1 MPQPSQFHSDSI
13 FWIDVE
19 KIAPNP
25 YQPRRDFDESKLQS
39 LSESI
44 RQYGVLQPIVV
55 TRHETLRDDGSL
67 VVDYELVAGER
78 RHRASKLA
86 GISQIPAVIRN
97 PDESDQMKLELAII
111 ENIQREDLNAIDRGK
126 AFDQLA
132 KEFGFKHTQ
141 IATKV
146 GKSREYV
153 SNSIRLLALP
163 EEIQQSVVDQQIS
176 EGHARSLLMLVGREA
191 EQTTLYKEI
200 KLKKLT
206 VRETEQVA
214 RRLALD
220 KVRKNDLSDPR
231 ILQLEGELT
240 ETLGTRVQIQQKQV
254 GGRVVIEYFSQED
267 LKNLLEQIQK
277 RDLSEEIT
285 VEKVVEDSEED
296 MYSIKNF
303 SI

>member
-1 MPQPSQFHSDSI
+1 MQPSQFQSDSI

-25 YQPRRDFDESKLQS
+25 YQPRREFDEGKLRD

-55 TRHETLRDDGSL
+55 TRHETLLDDGSL

-86 GISQIPAVIRN
+86 GLSQIPAVIRN

-111 ENIQREDLNAIDRGK
+111 ENLQREDLNAIDRAN

-132 KEFGFKHTQ
+132 KEFGFKHLQ
-141 IATKV
+141 IASKV

-163 EEIQQSVVDQQIS
+163 EEIQQSVVGREIS
-176 EGHARSLLMLVGREA
+176 EGHARSLLMLIGRD
-191 EQTTLYKEI
+191 EQQQTLYKEI

-206 VRETEQVA
+206 VRETEHEA
-214 RRLALD
+214 RRLAQD
-220 KVRKNDLSDPR
+220 RVRKRDLIDPQL
-231 ILQLEGELT
+231 IQLEGELT
-240 ETLGTRVQIQQKQV
+240 ETLGTRVQIQQKEV
-254 GGRVVIEYFSQED
+254 GGRVVIEYFSSED

-277 RDLSEEIT
+277 KDLSETI
-285 VEKVVEDSEED
+285 KVEDTKENPEED

>member
-1 MPQPSQFHSDSI
+1 MQPSQFFSDSI
-13 FWIDVE
+13 FWIEVE
-19 KIAPNP
+19 KISPNP
-25 YQPRRDFDESKLQS
+25 YQPRREFDESKLRD

-55 TRHETLRDDGSL
+55 TRHETLKEDGSIL
-67 VVDYELVAGER
+67 VSYELVAGER

-86 GISQIPAVIRN
+86 GLSQIPAVIRN
-97 PDESDQMKLELAII
+97 PDETDQMKLELAII
-111 ENIQREDLNAIDRGK
+111 ENLQREDLNAIDRAN

-132 KEFGFKHTQ
+132 NEFGFKHAQ

-163 EEIQQSVVDQQIS
+163 KEIQQSVVGREIS
-176 EGHARSLLMLVGREA
+176 EGHARSLLMLIGRD
-191 EQTTLYKEI
+191 EQQQTLYKEI
-200 KLKKLT
+200 MVKKLT

-214 RRLALD
+214 RRLAQD
-220 KVRKNDLSDPR
+220 RVRKRDLLDPQL
-231 ILQLEGELT
+231 IQLEGELT
-240 ETLGTRVQIQQKQV
+240 ETLGTRVQIQQKEV
-254 GGRVVIEYFSQED
+254 GGRVVIEYFSPED

-277 RDLSEEIT
+277 KDLSEQIE
-285 VEKVVEDSEED
+285 VEDKKENSEED